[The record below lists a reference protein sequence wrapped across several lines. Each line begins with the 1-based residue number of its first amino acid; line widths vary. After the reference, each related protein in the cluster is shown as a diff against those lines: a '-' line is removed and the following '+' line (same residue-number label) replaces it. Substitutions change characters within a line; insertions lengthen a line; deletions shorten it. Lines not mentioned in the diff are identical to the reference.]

1 MKKLAPLLLSLFLTA
16 SAVLADAPKDA
27 TPEPAKAA
35 KAPKAKAAKNTEKAD
50 LAIAAQLEELRQAVQ
65 SQQEEIRSQ
74 HEELRLLKEE
84 LAKRDRQ
91 IDEGR
96 EAAANARTAEASTK
110 AVEAVSS
117 SAELKTTAATH
128 NTTVIDLKASNEV
141 LKTPADK
148 EQADAKKAE
157 EAGPNSLRFKGI
169 TLTPNGFFAAETVL
183 RQRAVSGDINTP
195 FTGIPYPGNSLSKV
209 TEFNATARQ
218 SRIAMLAEGKLE
230 HAKLSGYYET
240 DFLSAAVTSNNRQ
253 SNSYSL
259 RQRQF
264 WGQVAFDSGL
274 SLTAGQMWS
283 LATETKQGLQV
294 RTELTPMTT
303 DPQYNVGFTWAR
315 QYGFRVVKDFG
326 GKFAVGFSVEGPQA
340 TIGGRGFST
349 VTSATGATSQNFFIN
364 APGAGGGLFNA
375 FDATGYTVN
384 KAPDLI
390 FKAAADPGF
399 GHYEVF
405 GILST
410 FRNRIYPCAIVSPAA
425 TNGSGTVVLNGPALT
440 GTSPGLTCTN
450 TSPSAANAF
459 NDTRTGG
466 GVGASARWP
475 LFHKK
480 LDFGVKGVAGDGIG
494 RYGSAQLA
502 DLTFRPDGTQ
512 ALIRTAHGLATFE
525 FHATP
530 KLDVFAYFGG
540 EYALRAAYVGYM
552 TDSIATSQTFTT
564 TTTPCVIDPVTC
576 PTGFQS
582 TTTATTITTHNTAN
596 SKIGGYGSP
605 FANNSGC
612 SSEGVPAGTSAPSGG
627 GTCAGDVRFIYEGT
641 FGFWHKVYQGP
652 KGGFRWSI
660 QYSYFSKNAWSGNNS
675 SPASPTPG
683 PGISPKA
690 VNNMVWTSF
699 RYYLP

>member
-1 MKKLAPLLLSLFLTA
+1 MKKLAALMLSLFLTTGMA
-16 SAVLADAPKDA
+16 LADTPKDSDSQPPKA
-27 TPEPAKAA
+27 AAPAKPKAA
-35 KAPKAKAAKNTEKAD
+35 KKAEKAES
-50 LAIAAQLEELRQAVQ
+50 AIAAEIEELRQAVQ
-65 SQQEEIRSQ
+65 SQQEQLQE
-74 HEELRLLKEE
+74 LKEE

-91 IDEGR
+91 IDEAR
-96 EAAANARTAEASTK
+96 EAAAAANARAAEASTK
-110 AVEAVSS
+110 AVEAVNS
-117 SAELKTTAATH
+117 SADVKTTAAAL
-128 NTTVIDLKASNEV
+128 NTTVSELKAGNEI
-141 LKTPADK
+141 LKTTVANHEAQ
-148 EQADAKKAE
+148 EQKAE
-157 EAGPNSLRFKGI
+157 ETGPNSLRFKGI
-169 TLTPNGFFAAETVL
+169 TLTPSGFFAAESVW

-195 FTGIPYPGNSLSKV
+195 FTGIPYPGNALSNV

-264 WGQVAFDSGL
+264 WGQVALDSGL
-274 SLTAGQMWS
+274 SFTGGQMWS

-294 RTELTPMTT
+294 RTELPPMTT

-340 TIGGRGFST
+340 TVGGRGFS
-349 VTSATGATSQNFFIN
+349 SMQAAGATTSQNFFIN

-375 FDATGYTVN
+375 FDATGYTVD

-410 FRNRIYPCAIVSPAA
+410 FRNRIYPCDVVSPAVTNA
-425 TNGSGTVVLNGPALT
+425 TGTVVLNGPPLT
-440 GTSPGLTCTN
+440 GTSPTIACTN
-450 TSPSAANAF
+450 PVTGLPLTSPSAVGAF
-459 NDTRTGG
+459 NDSRTGG
-466 GVGASARWP
+466 GFGASGRWP
-475 LFHKK
+475 LFNKK

-530 KLDVFAYFGG
+530 KLDIFAYYGG
-540 EYALRAAYVGYM
+540 EYAWRAGYTGYM
-552 TDSIATSQTFTT
+552 
-564 TTTPCVIDPVTC
+564 IDNI
-576 PTGFQS
+576 
-582 TTTATTITTHNTAN
+582 TTAQTLTACTAGTPGCPNGDQITTVTTHNTAIN
-596 SKIGGYGSP
+596 KIGGYGNI
-605 FANNSGC
+605 AADNSGC
-612 SSEGVPAGTSAPSGG
+612 STELVPAGTSAPSAGSK
-627 GTCAGDVRFIYEGT
+627 CAGDVRFIYEGT
-641 FGFWHKVYQGP
+641 LGFWHKIYQGP

-660 QYSYFSKNAWSGNNS
+660 QYSYFNKSGWSGNN
-675 SPASPTPG
+675 
-683 PGISPKA
+683 GIQPKA
-690 VNNMVWTSF
+690 VDNMVWTSF

>member
-1 MKKLAPLLLSLFLTA
+1 MKKLAALTLSLFLTTGMA
-16 SAVLADAPKDA
+16 LADTPKDSDSQPPKA
-27 TPEPAKAA
+27 AAPAKPKAA
-35 KAPKAKAAKNTEKAD
+35 KKAEKAD
-50 LAIAAQLEELRQAVQ
+50 SAIAAEIEELRQALQ
-65 SQQEEIRSQ
+65 SQQEQ
-74 HEELRLLKEE
+74 LQLLKEE

-91 IDEGR
+91 IDEAR
-96 EAAANARTAEASTK
+96 EAAAAANARAAEASTK
-110 AVEAVSS
+110 AVEAVAS
-117 SAELKTTAATH
+117 SAEVKTTAATL
-128 NTTVIDLKASNEV
+128 NTAVSDLKANNEV
-141 LKTPADK
+141 LKATVAK
-148 EQADAKKAE
+148 EQAEEKKAE
-157 EAGPNSLRFKGI
+157 ETGPNSLRFKGV
-169 TLTPNGFFAAETVL
+169 TLTPGGFFAAESVF
-183 RQRAVSGDINTP
+183 RQHAVSGDINTP

-218 SRIAMLAEGKLE
+218 SRIAMLAEGKID

-264 WGQVAFDSGL
+264 WAQVAMDSGL
-274 SLTAGQMWS
+274 TVTGGQMWS
-283 LATETKQGLQV
+283 LATETKQGMQL
-294 RTELTPMTT
+294 RTELPPMTT

-315 QYGFRVVKDFG
+315 QYGFRVVQDFG

-349 VTSATGATSQNFFIN
+349 VTAATGATSQNFFID
-364 APGAGGGLFNA
+364 APGSAGGLFNA
-375 FDATGYTVN
+375 FDPTGYTVN

-390 FKAAADPGF
+390 VKATADPGF

-410 FRNRIYPCAIVSPAA
+410 FRNRVYPCAIVSPAA
-425 TNGSGTVVLNGPALT
+425 SNASGTVVLVGPALA
-440 GTSPGLTCTN
+440 GNSGTCTN
-450 TSPSAANAF
+450 TSPSAVGAF

-466 GVGASARWP
+466 GGGISGRWP

-502 DLTFRPDGTQ
+502 DVTFRPDGTE
-512 ALIRTAHGLATFE
+512 ALIRTAHGLASFE

-530 KLDVFAYFGG
+530 KLDIFAYYGG
-540 EYALRAAYVGYM
+540 EYAWRAGYAGYQ
-552 TDSIATSQTFTT
+552 TDTITTSQIVVACTVNTT
-564 TTTPCVIDPVTC
+564 TC
-576 PTGFQS
+576 PQGFALQ
-582 TTTATTITTHNTAN
+582 TITTHTTAN
-596 SKIGGYGSP
+596 NKIGGYGNIA
-605 FANNSGC
+605 ANNSGC
-612 SSEGVPAGTSAPSGG
+612 STEGVPAGTSAPSSG
-627 GTCAGDVRFIYEGT
+627 GTCAGDTRFIYEGT
-641 FGFWHKVYQGP
+641 LGFWHKVYQGP

-660 QYSYFSKNAWSGNNS
+660 QYSYFSKNSWSGAGS
-675 SPASPTPG
+675 
-683 PGISPKA
+683 IQPKA